1 MHAIEVSNLTKK
13 YEGFTAVDKLTFSV
27 PQGQIFGLLGPNG
40 SGKTTTINML
50 CGLIKC
56 SEGNA
61 KILGFDVVSQLKEV
75 RKVLG
80 VVPQET
86 ALYDSMTAQENL
98 DFHAALYGVSANES
112 RKRVNHILELVGLK
126 ERYKSRV
133 GTFSGG
139 MKRRLALGRALLS
152 EPQVIF
158 LDEPSLGVDVQ
169 SRMAIWE
176 HIVELKKKGIS
187 ILITTNYMEE
197 ADYLADSIAIID
209 KGKLITVG
217 SPSQLKAMV
226 GEEVIEIITDTFS
239 KELEIKLMEMEN
251 VEKVQKE
258 GNVIYLTVK
267 EGAKTI
273 IPVIDAFKQSAISI
287 NSFSLKKVSLNEAFL
302 QLTGKSLRD

>member
-1 MHAIEVSNLTKK
+1 
-13 YEGFTAVDKLTFSV
+13 
-27 PQGQIFGLLGPNG
+27 
-40 SGKTTTINML
+40 
-50 CGLIKC
+50 
-56 SEGNA
+56 
-61 KILGFDVVSQLKEV
+61 
-75 RKVLG
+75 
-80 VVPQET
+80 
-86 ALYDSMTAQENL
+86 
-98 DFHAALYGVSANES
+98 
-112 RKRVNHILELVGLK
+112 
-126 ERYKSRV
+126 
-133 GTFSGG
+133 
-139 MKRRLALGRALLS
+139 
-152 EPQVIF
+152 
-158 LDEPSLGVDVQ
+158 
-169 SRMAIWE
+169 MAIWE

-287 NSFSLKKVSLNEAFL
+287 NSFSLKRLV
-302 QLTGKSLRD
+302 